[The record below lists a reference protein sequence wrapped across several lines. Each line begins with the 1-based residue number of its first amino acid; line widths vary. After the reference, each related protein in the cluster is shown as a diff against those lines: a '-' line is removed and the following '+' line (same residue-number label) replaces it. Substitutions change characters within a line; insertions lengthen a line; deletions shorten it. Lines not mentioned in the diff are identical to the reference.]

1 MHVEAANP
9 VIRKSIQDIM
19 THENY
24 TDTQCCY
31 DTDNVSYKIFGLED
45 LKQIRFCY
53 RGNSSKEIM
62 AAGGKDMLEEV
73 YADYQLD
80 EAEWDPD
87 FDITLKIDCS
97 GLPKT
102 HKISK
107 KNMDEETQDK
117 LREEN
122 DKIRIERKALVNPIA
137 ELVSKF
143 KMYFISA
150 PIRRFLKSSLEGKQ
164 IDQVEIAYR
173 VDEKYW
179 VVMPAKN
186 EVQVFFGVNFSN
198 TTDQSLGR
206 VMLLEWQDSTRKVK
220 AAPSITFYDK

>member
-1 MHVEAANP
+1 
-9 VIRKSIQDIM
+9 
-19 THENY
+19 
-24 TDTQCCY
+24 
-31 DTDNVSYKIFGLED
+31 
-45 LKQIRFCY
+45 
-53 RGNSSKEIM
+53 
-62 AAGGKDMLEEV
+62 MLEEV

-122 DKIRIERKALVNPIA
+122 DKIRIDRKALVNPIA

-164 IDQVEIAYR
+164 IDPVEIAYR
-173 VDEKYW
+173 LDEKYW